1 MPNDEGENIFIY
13 SLSASKHPKCNLDK
27 LSQIQTLEKNMMM
40 RKPNGCRAASVTG
53 GSEGSFEE
61 PCWVVGG
68 DDIQAATQLTG
79 MRFRA
84 CTSTFQMMAL
94 LRGENRS
101 FCLLAEFT
109 DTLFLL
115 LNHEKG
121 LCGFWS
127 YEAH

>member
-1 MPNDEGENIFIY
+1 M
-13 SLSASKHPKCNLDK
+13 
-27 LSQIQTLEKNMMM
+27 
-40 RKPNGCRAASVTG
+40 CRAVSVTG

-84 CTSTFQMMAL
+84 CSSTLQMMAL

-115 LNHEKG
+115 LNQEKG
-121 LCGFWS
+121 LFGFWS
-127 YEAH
+127 HKA

>member
-1 MPNDEGENIFIY
+1 M
-13 SLSASKHPKCNLDK
+13 
-27 LSQIQTLEKNMMM
+27 
-40 RKPNGCRAASVTG
+40 VTG

-61 PCWVVGG
+61 TCWVVGG

-101 FCLLAEFT
+101 FCIFAEFT
-109 DTLFLL
+109 DTLFFKLL
-115 LNHEKG
+115 SHEKG
-121 LCGFWS
+121 LFGFWS
-127 YEAH
+127 NEGHLARFQLGDKPASAH